1 MLHIKLLCLFYL
13 VLIAVCLQEAHSFA
27 LVDLLKMTTAIP
39 HQFTSYPQQ
48 CCASKDEK
56 LERKFSLNPTSSTY
70 NRRTKCDLNPTNKRR
85 DFLKFLASSTILAS
99 KPSNAIPF
107 FEPNHRQLELCL
119 VTILRT
125 QFWAMNIA
133 KSLKSKLLTTSPSED
148 ALEENVRKLPY
159 LEARL
164 GAKALL
170 TQKIGGGSTTTVMKL
185 ASFNIKEC
193 LEDGKYW
200 CNQLVK
206 SNQIEKRTCTSDIV
220 SISEDIVE
228 SLASIV
234 EFDGLETTIDPS
246 PRSSL
251 MLSMYNP
258 QKGTFV
264 YRTLMERV
272 IPNCERYL
280 DLFGGKKQ
288 ICLEFVKRDYSDEIP
303 FEVLM
308 ELYDDGDKAV

>member
-1 MLHIKLLCLFYL
+1 MLIRFTPLLCLYYVHGFATL
-13 VLIAVCLQEAHSFA
+13 VANPSTTIPKQMLRGDGCNDQDLILICNEQTSAPSKCLRALQLDSTPSKQRRSFLNKLVASLVIPLIPSSSKAAV
-27 LVDLLKMTTAIP
+27 M
-39 HQFTSYPQQ
+39 
-48 CCASKDEK
+48 
-56 LERKFSLNPTSSTY
+56 
-70 NRRTKCDLNPTNKRR
+70 
-85 DFLKFLASSTILAS
+85 
-99 KPSNAIPF
+99 PF
-107 FEPNHRQLELCL
+107 FEPNHRQLEFIL

-133 KSLKSKLLTTSPSED
+133 KSLNSKLLSSTPADTE
-148 ALEENVRKLPY
+148 LEENVQKLPY

-164 GAKALL
+164 GAKAML
-170 TQKIGGGSTTTVMKL
+170 TQKIGGGATSTVLKV

-200 CNQLVK
+200 CNQLSK
-206 SNQIEKRTCTSDIV
+206 SNQIDKRICTTDLT
-220 SISEDIVE
+220 SISEDLVE

-258 QKGTFV
+258 SKGKFI
-264 YRTLMERV
+264 YRTLTERV
-272 IPNCERYL
+272 IPTCERYL
-280 DLFGGKKQ
+280 DVFGQDRKEL
-288 ICLEFVKRDYSDEIP
+288 CLAFVKRDYSDEIP

-308 ELYDDGDKAV
+308 NLYDDESA

>member
-1 MLHIKLLCLFYL
+1 M
-13 VLIAVCLQEAHSFA
+13 
-27 LVDLLKMTTAIP
+27 
-39 HQFTSYPQQ
+39 
-48 CCASKDEK
+48 
-56 LERKFSLNPTSSTY
+56 
-70 NRRTKCDLNPTNKRR
+70 
-85 DFLKFLASSTILAS
+85 
-99 KPSNAIPF
+99 
-107 FEPNHRQLELCL
+107 
-119 VTILRT
+119 
-125 QFWAMNIA
+125 
-133 KSLKSKLLTTSPSED
+133 
-148 ALEENVRKLPY
+148 RKLPY

-170 TQKIGGGSTTTVMKL
+170 TQKIGGGSTTTVLKL

-193 LEDGKYW
+193 LDDGKYW

-206 SNQIEKRTCTSDIV
+206 SNQMEKRICTTDII

-280 DLFGGKKQ
+280 DLFGDDRKQ
-288 ICLEFVKRDYSDEIP
+288 LCLEFVKRDYSDEIP

-308 ELYDDGDKAV
+308 ELYDGGDGAV